1 MVGICQSIQAH
12 KEVEGRLREARDKAR
27 ENDRLK
33 SAFLANMSHEIR
45 TPLNAIIGFANLV
58 TCDDVPFSETE
69 RQEYSR
75 LISANGDQLLRLI
88 SDILDLSK
96 IESNTMEFCFGDQSL
111 HTLLSDIYQS
121 QLLTMPPQVE
131 LRLELPQADTTIRTD
146 ASRLKQVI
154 NNLINNAAK
163 FTDRGSITF
172 GYRTDE
178 GAGEVELFVRD
189 TGKGISQEHVGR
201 IFERF
206 YKTASNAKGVGLGL
220 SICRTIIEIL
230 GGDISVVSAPGKGT
244 CFKIVHPVHR
254 TETAAE
260 TAGAYR

>member
-1 MVGICQSIQAH
+1 MWCSFD
-12 KEVEGRLREARDKAR
+12 E
-27 ENDRLK
+27 
-33 SAFLANMSHEIR
+33 
-45 TPLNAIIGFANLV
+45 LV
-58 TCDDVPFSETE
+58 PTE
-69 RQEYSR
+69 RLVENPKNPNKHPE
-75 LISANGDQLLRLI
+75 A
-88 SDILDLSK
+88 
-96 IESNTMEFCFGDQSL
+96 
-111 HTLLSDIYQS
+111 
-121 QLLTMPPQVE
+121 QVE

-146 ASRLKQVI
+146 ASRLKQVV

-163 FTDRGSITF
+163 FTDKGNITF

-206 YKTASNAKGVGLGL
+206 YKTDSNAKGVGLGL

-230 GGDISVVSAPGKGT
+230 GGDISVVSAPGEGT

-254 TETAAE
+254 TETAGETAGETAEE